1 MSNFASIRMGAFSKR
16 TLHLKTLFSLI
27 IFKGTVMQIEKAL
40 INDCLRVS
48 EVSKKNSHSNYMWF
62 CSNLSVK
69 FVILLKSSLLFNN
82 FYCLFCL

>member
-48 EVSKKNSHSNYMWF
+48 EVSKKIRIPTI
-62 CSNLSVK
+62 CG
-69 FVILLKSSLLFNN
+69 FVVI
-82 FYCLFCL
+82 YP